1 MISKI
6 IDDNTISYLPED
18 SDDLIILRRII
29 KKGDRVVGETVRVIK
44 QEKEFARPDKGE
56 RIKIRLLL
64 EVEKISLDN
73 VLERLRVS
81 GIIKES
87 NNESVPHGSHH
98 SFIIK
103 VDQPFNLVKKKWTSI
118 EKKLAKTHGQRLTFV
133 LVAIDTSDCGIA
145 KLKGTHLQIVPNIY
159 SGASGKQYKTNF
171 KIENFFNEVT
181 KALLSV
187 VKAHEQIIIFGPG
200 ETKKKFANFLA
211 GTQITQNHQI
221 KIVEGIDSSGEDGIH
236 IFTKSQSMKE
246 IISNSKLARVSD
258 IIDQVMFLANKKSH
272 KFTMGL
278 EETKR
283 ANQYGA
289 IDSLIFSE
297 KAIQSN
303 DEQEVINFL
312 NDAELKGAKV
322 YSIDTTTDVGLRVTG
337 LGGII
342 SLLRFSVE
350 G

>member
-1 MISKI
+1 
-6 IDDNTISYLPED
+6 
-18 SDDLIILRRII
+18 
-29 KKGDRVVGETVRVIK
+29 
-44 QEKEFARPDKGE
+44 
-56 RIKIRLLL
+56 
-64 EVEKISLDN
+64 
-73 VLERLRVS
+73 
-81 GIIKES
+81 
-87 NNESVPHGSHH
+87 
-98 SFIIK
+98 
-103 VDQPFNLVKKKWTSI
+103 
-118 EKKLAKTHGQRLTFV
+118 
-133 LVAIDTSDCGIA
+133 
-145 KLKGTHLQIVPNIY
+145 
-159 SGASGKQYKTNF
+159 
-171 KIENFFNEVT
+171 
-181 KALLSV
+181 LLSV
-187 VKAHEQIIIFGPG
+187 VKAREQIIIFGPG

-211 GTQITQNHQI
+211 STQITQNHQI

-297 KAIQSN
+297 KAIQSH

-312 NDAELKGAKV
+312 NDVELKGAKV
-322 YSIDTTTDVGLRVTG
+322 YSVDTTTDAGLRVTG

-342 SLLRFSVE
+342 SLLRFSIE

>member
-1 MISKI
+1 
-6 IDDNTISYLPED
+6 
-18 SDDLIILRRII
+18 
-29 KKGDRVVGETVRVIK
+29 
-44 QEKEFARPDKGE
+44 
-56 RIKIRLLL
+56 
-64 EVEKISLDN
+64 
-73 VLERLRVS
+73 
-81 GIIKES
+81 
-87 NNESVPHGSHH
+87 VP
-98 SFIIK
+98 
-103 VDQPFNLVKKKWTSI
+103 
-118 EKKLAKTHGQRLTFV
+118 
-133 LVAIDTSDCGIA
+133 
-145 KLKGTHLQIVPNIY
+145 
-159 SGASGKQYKTNF
+159 
-171 KIENFFNEVT
+171 
-181 KALLSV
+181 V
-187 VKAHEQIIIFGPG
+187 VKANYQHVVLGPG
-200 ETKKKFANFLA
+200 ETKKRFVNFLA
-211 GTQITQNHQI
+211 KTQIGQNHEI
-221 KIVEGIDSSGEDGIH
+221 KMIEGIDSSGEDGIH

-297 KAIQSN
+297 KAIQSH

-312 NDAELKGAKV
+312 NDVELKGAKV
-322 YSIDTTTDVGLRVTG
+322 YSVDATTDAGLRVTG